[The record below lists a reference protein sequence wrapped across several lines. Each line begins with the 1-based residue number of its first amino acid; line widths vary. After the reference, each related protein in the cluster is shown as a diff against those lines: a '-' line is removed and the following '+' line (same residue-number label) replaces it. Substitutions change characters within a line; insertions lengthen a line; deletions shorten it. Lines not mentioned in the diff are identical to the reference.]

1 MDVSLIFKI
10 GQVICFSEQY
20 FITKES
26 VSNKF
31 CFFANPLH
39 RFTFGYFQLNNRSNL
54 LIKLIYKQNK
64 GQLPWYPST
73 VAACCDYNNFAKVTY
88 GLNATLLNRDYDCK
102 KAHLFIITQM
112 LVALLL
118 LWRHNVYQKVS
129 NGFFIFMETIVLIK
143 DGSVLTNF
151 KNIENTGNCHWLDVR
166 EFVLSNKTLKNQF
179 QLKTRKTTIT
189 LLKKM

>member
-54 LIKLIYKQNK
+54 LIKLIYKQNN
-64 GQLPWYPST
+64 GQPPWYSST
-73 VAACCDYNNFAKVTY
+73 VAPCCDYNNFAKVTY
-88 GLNATLLNRDYDCK
+88 GLNATLLNSR
-102 KAHLFIITQM
+102 LWLQENPFIYQHSDASCATLTMRTQ
-112 LVALLL
+112 
-118 LWRHNVYQKVS
+118 RVS
-129 NGFFIFMETIVLIK
+129 KGFIFMETVVLIK

-151 KNIENTGNCHWLDVR
+151 KDIENTGNCQWLDVR
-166 EFVLSNKTLKNQF
+166 EFVLPNKTLKNQF
-179 QLKTRKTTIT
+179 QLKTWKTTIT
-189 LLKKM
+189 ILKWI